1 MEDKMENEFTDIA
14 IPAELHREIE
24 AKIKDTDVA
33 SVQDYVIK
41 VLKDSLPK
49 SEKEGEGLS
58 TEEEDKVKERLKALG
73 YMD

>member
-1 MEDKMENEFTDIA
+1 MDNEFSDIA
-14 IPAELHREIE
+14 IPADLYKEIE
-24 AKIKDTDVA
+24 AKIKDTDIA

-41 VLKDSLPK
+41 VIKDSLPK

-58 TEEEDKVKERLKALG
+58 TDEEDKVKERLKALG